1 MSGAYV
7 QLLFVWHEGRTE
19 QTHPP
24 THTNTHTH
32 SIKKKR
38 AWIIPDKIFKVVSWR
53 WECPT
58 HLLSGFPLS
67 SVNALV
73 HLLLHFTELHL
84 SLVLRSARQKLGCFT
99 APSEIASHYFPSI
112 ISDDTWNCR
121 RSPVGPWRRPG
132 ASLLLIIPIPTSDLR
147 SLHQIQASRWNIFS
161 EKHFLSRIESPF
173 ETLLI
178 RFNILNPTFFFSP
191 CTFMLLI
198 CNPSGVLRLLF
209 LPATFFVGWSGSLP
223 PLYTWHWKMF
233 LKCFWSWNEPTSM
246 AIWMNRCWCSYLIWS
261 AKSILRG
268 NILVLLKTSESSQRK
283 FGKSLC
289 RNMGQV
295 KNYTFP
301 KFFFSNLCVMCC
313 AAQNVW
319 SLEANMWIVRS
330 FCIQSLEMGVL
341 GSGRERSPISWIYCP
356 KNFKSSQVNKAAT
369 RPERF

>member
-1 MSGAYV
+1 MREELNKHT
-7 QLLFVWHEGRTE
+7 LLHT
-19 QTHPP
+19 QTHI
-24 THTNTHTH
+24 HTL
-32 SIKKKR
+32 SKKKR

-132 ASLLLIIPIPTSDLR
+132 ASFLLTIPIPTSDLR

-161 EKHFLSRIESPF
+161 EKHFLSRRESPF

-198 CNPSGVLRLLF
+198 CNPSGLLRLLF
-209 LPATFFVGWSGSLP
+209 LKTLRVGWSGSLP

-233 LKCFWSWNEPTSM
+233 WKCFWSWNEPTSK

-268 NILVLLKTSESSQRK
+268 NILVLLKTSESSQR
-283 FGKSLC
+283 
-289 RNMGQV
+289 NA
-295 KNYTFP
+295 Y
-301 KFFFSNLCVMCC
+301 
-313 AAQNVW
+313 
-319 SLEANMWIVRS
+319 
-330 FCIQSLEMGVL
+330 VL
-341 GSGRERSPISWIYCP
+341 GSGRESSPISWIYCP
-356 KNFKSSQVNKAAT
+356 KNVK
-369 RPERF
+369 